1 MRKII
6 YITLCILLFGCKK
19 TAVKTDELR
28 FVFKTEYGSYGVT
41 KDGVLISPDNID
53 SEIRQLTEFKAPLVK
68 GVYRA
73 TLTSVPPG
81 FCYIYIFVNDKRV
94 AWVEQSNKSRVNI
107 EVSYK
112 VE

>member
-6 YITLCILLFGCKK
+6 YITLCTLLFGCKK
-19 TAVKTDELR
+19 TAVKTDQLR
-28 FVFKTEYGSYGVT
+28 FVFKSEYGSYGVT

-53 SEIRQLTEFKAPLVK
+53 KEIRQVTEFKAPLIS

-81 FCYIYIFVNDKRV
+81 FSYIYIFVNDKKV
-94 AWVEQSNKSRVNI
+94 AEVERSHSNRVNI
-107 EVSYK
+107 EVSYT
-112 VE
+112 VQ